1 MNTAPNLK
9 RRMVVMLACVGTL
22 FFLVFGYG
30 MFRNIMIA
38 KFLAGF
44 SNQVQTVATIVAAPS
59 PWQPQLS
66 SVGSVAAV
74 NGAQLSAE
82 IPGIVDSIHFESGAN
97 VPEGALLVTL
107 RENNDPAVLAQLQ
120 AAAVLAKI
128 TYDRDVKQF
137 EAKAVAQAQVDTDR
151 ANLAAAQAQVQAEQA
166 LIAEKAIRAPFAG
179 RLGIRQVDLGQY
191 LTAGT
196 PIVTLEQLNPVY
208 VDFYLPQQS
217 LAQVSTG
224 QDVQVAVDAYPGQ
237 MFAGKISAIDPVV
250 DSASRNVHVR
260 ATLPNAK
267 FLMLPGMFATIT
279 VSVGTPQ
286 DYVTLPQA
294 AIAYNPYGDTVFVVS
309 HTMGA
314 AGKDQLVANQVFVTT
329 GDTRGDQVAV
339 TSGLNPGDVVVTA
352 GQLKLRNGSLVSIN
366 NSLQPS
372 DDANANPP
380 NE

>member
-1 MNTAPNLK
+1 MK

-30 MFRNIMIA
+30 VFKNIMIA

-44 SNQVQTVATIVAAPS
+44 SNQVQTVATISAATS
-59 PWQPQLS
+59 PWQPQLN

-82 IPGIVDSIHFESGAN
+82 IPGIVDSIHFESGAD

-107 RENNDPAVLAQLQ
+107 RANSDPAVLAQLQ
-120 AAAVLAKI
+120 AAAALAKI

-151 ANLAAAQAQVQAEQA
+151 ANLAAAQAQVQGQQA
-166 LIAEKAIRAPFAG
+166 LIAEKSIRAPCAG
-179 RLGIRQVDLGQY
+179 RLGIRQVNPGQY

-208 VDFYLPQQS
+208 MDFYLPQQS
-217 LAQVSTG
+217 LAQVGTG
-224 QDVQVAVDAYPGQ
+224 QDVQVAVDAYPEQ
-237 MFAGKISAIDPVV
+237 VFAGKISAIDPVV
-250 DSASRNVHVR
+250 DTGSRNVHVR
-260 ATLPNAK
+260 ATLQNDK
-267 FLMLPGMFATIT
+267 LQMLPGMFATIT

-286 DYVTLPQA
+286 DYITLPQT

-309 HTMGA
+309 HMTNA
-314 AGKDQLVANQVFVTT
+314 AGKDQLVANEVFVTT

-339 TSGLNPGDVVVTA
+339 TSGIKPGDVIVTA

-366 NSLQPS
+366 NSVQPPN
-372 DDANANPP
+372 DPNANPP